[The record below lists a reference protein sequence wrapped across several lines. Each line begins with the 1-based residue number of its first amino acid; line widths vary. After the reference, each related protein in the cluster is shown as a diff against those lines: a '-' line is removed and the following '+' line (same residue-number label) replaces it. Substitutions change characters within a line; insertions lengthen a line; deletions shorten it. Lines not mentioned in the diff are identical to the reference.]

1 MAEKFLKLI
10 LLPLYIR
17 SQHVLLCTSPLYTNA
32 CGIISHDVSTRG
44 DGYVEQDNSI
54 ERSIGKRIQEKRKL
68 RGYTQQQF
76 AEIVGLS
83 TNYLSDVERGK
94 SAIKVEKLV
103 GIINALDCSADDIF
117 IDVIQQSYQI
127 KSSKLA
133 ERIEHLPPVE
143 RDRILIML
151 DTMLSLANK

>member
-1 MAEKFLKLI
+1 M
-10 LLPLYIR
+10 
-17 SQHVLLCTSPLYTNA
+17 
-32 CGIISHDVSTRG
+32 
-44 DGYVEQDNSI
+44 EQDNSI

-117 IDVIQQSYQI
+117 IDVIQHSYQI

-133 ERIEHLPPVE
+133 ERIELLPPVE
-143 RDRILIML
+143 RDKILIML